1 MKNNLKSLKTDK
13 LNISY
18 FEIGNE
24 NSIPVFLMHG
34 FPYDIYAYK
43 NVVQILK
50 KNDLRIIVPYL
61 RGFGPTSFLNKSFLR
76 SGEQAALGKDLI
88 DLMDG
93 LNIKKAILAG
103 YDWGGRA
110 ACIVAALYPQ
120 RCIGLISCN
129 GYNIQN
135 IKIDSITPDKP
146 ENEKNYWYQYF
157 FHTKRGFNSLT
168 KNRNDI
174 IKFLWKTWSP
184 TWKFSKKDF
193 ELSQE
198 SFQNPDFVDVVIHS
212 YKHRYGLVDG
222 DKSYSKIENKLSL
235 TPKIKVPTITIDGL
249 MNGVREPKREK
260 NIKKFTNLIKHKLLK
275 NVGHNVPQESPL
287 IFSNLILEIKK
298 YANH

>member
-1 MKNNLKSLKTDK
+1 MKNNLKTLKTDK

-18 FEIGNE
+18 FEFGNE

-50 KNDLRIIVPYL
+50 KKNLRIIVPYL

-93 LNIKKAILAG
+93 LRIKKAILAG

-110 ACIVAALYPQ
+110 ACVVAALYPQ

-168 KNRNDI
+168 KNRNDLI
-174 IKFLWKTWSP
+174 EFLWKTWSP

-198 SFQNPDFVDVVIHS
+198 SFQNPDFVNVVIHS

-222 DKSYSKIENKLSL
+222 DNSYSNIENKLSL

-287 IFSNLILEIKK
+287 IFSNFILEIKK
-298 YANH
+298 YANY

>member
-18 FEIGNE
+18 FEIGHK

-43 NVVQILK
+43 DVVEILK
-50 KNDLRIIVPYL
+50 KHDLRIIVPYL
-61 RGFGPTSFLNKSFLR
+61 RGFGPTKFLNKSLLR

-135 IKIDSITPDKP
+135 IKIDSVTPDKP

-168 KNRNDI
+168 KNRNDL

-222 DKSYSKIENKLSL
+222 DKSYSNIENKLSL

>member
-18 FEIGNE
+18 FELGHK

-43 NVVQILK
+43 EVVGILK
-50 KNDLRIIVPYL
+50 KHDLRIIVPYL
-61 RGFGPTSFLNKSFLR
+61 RGFGHTSFLNKSLLR

-110 ACIVAALYPQ
+110 ACVVAALYPH

-146 ENEKNYWYQYF
+146 ENEKKYWYQYF

-168 KNRNDI
+168 KNRNDL

-222 DKSYSKIENKLSL
+222 DKSYSAIENKLSL
-235 TPKIKVPTITIDGL
+235 TPKIKVPTITLDGL
-249 MNGVREPKREK
+249 MNGVREPKHEK
-260 NIKKFTNLIKHKLLK
+260 NIKKFTHLIKHKLLK
-275 NVGHNVPQESPL
+275 NIGHNVPQESPL

>member
-18 FEIGNE
+18 FEIGNK

-43 NVVQILK
+43 DVVEILK
-50 KNDLRIIVPYL
+50 KHDLRIIVPYL
-61 RGFGPTSFLNKSFLR
+61 RGFGPTKFLNKSLLR

-110 ACIVAALYPQ
+110 ACVVAALYPQ

-222 DKSYSKIENKLSL
+222 DKSYSNIENKLSL
-235 TPKIKVPTITIDGL
+235 TPNIKVPTITIDGL

>member
-18 FEIGNE
+18 FEIGNK

-34 FPYDIYAYK
+34 FPYDIYAYN
-43 NVVQILK
+43 NVVEILK

-168 KNRNDI
+168 KNRNDL

-222 DKSYSKIENKLSL
+222 DKSYSNIENKLSL
-235 TPKIKVPTITIDGL
+235 TPNIKVPTITIDGL

>member
-18 FEIGNE
+18 FEIGNK

-43 NVVQILK
+43 NVVEILK

-61 RGFGPTSFLNKSFLR
+61 RGFGPTSFLNKSSLR

-88 DLMDG
+88 DLMNG
-93 LNIKKAILAG
+93 LKIKKAILAG

-110 ACIVAALYPQ
+110 ACVLAALYPQ

-157 FHTKRGFNSLT
+157 FQTKRGFNSLT
-168 KNRNDI
+168 KNRNDL

-212 YKHRYGLVDG
+212 YKHRYGLVNG
-222 DKSYSKIENKLSL
+222 DKSYSNIENKLSL

-287 IFSNLILEIKK
+287 IFSNFILEIKK
-298 YANH
+298 YANY

>member
-1 MKNNLKSLKTDK
+1 MKNNLKSLKTDI

-18 FEIGNE
+18 FEIGNK

-43 NVVQILK
+43 NVIEILK

-93 LNIKKAILAG
+93 LKIKKAILAG

-110 ACIVAALYPQ
+110 ACVVAALYPK

-168 KNRNDI
+168 KNRNDL

-193 ELSQE
+193 ELSKE
-198 SFQNPDFVDVVIHS
+198 SFQNPDFVNVVIHS

-222 DKSYSKIENKLSL
+222 DKSYSNIENKLSL

-249 MNGVREPKREK
+249 MNGVREPKHEK
-260 NIKKFTNLIKHKLLK
+260 NIKKFTNLIEHKLLK

-287 IFSNLILEIKK
+287 IFSNFILEIKK
-298 YANH
+298 YANY

>member
-18 FEIGNE
+18 FEIGHK

-43 NVVQILK
+43 DVVEILK
-50 KNDLRIIVPYL
+50 KHDLRIIVPYL
-61 RGFGPTSFLNKSFLR
+61 RGFGPTKFLNKSLLR

-168 KNRNDI
+168 KNRNDL

-198 SFQNPDFVDVVIHS
+198 SFKNPDFVDIVIHS

-222 DKSYSKIENKLSL
+222 DKSYSNIENKLSL
-235 TPKIKVPTITIDGL
+235 TPNIKVPTITIDGL

>member
-43 NVVQILK
+43 DVVEILK
-50 KNDLRIIVPYL
+50 KHDLRIIVPYL

-110 ACIVAALYPQ
+110 ACVVAALYPQ

-168 KNRNDI
+168 KNRNDL

-198 SFQNPDFVDVVIHS
+198 SFKNPDFVDIVIHS

-222 DKSYSKIENKLSL
+222 DKSYSNIENKLSL
-235 TPKIKVPTITIDGL
+235 TPNIKVPTITIDGL

>member
-18 FEIGNE
+18 FEIGHK

-43 NVVQILK
+43 DVVEILK
-50 KNDLRIIVPYL
+50 KHDLRIIVPYL
-61 RGFGPTSFLNKSFLR
+61 RGFGPTKFLNKSLLR

-93 LNIKKAILAG
+93 LNIKKTILAG

-212 YKHRYGLVDG
+212 YKHRYGLVEG
-222 DKSYSKIENKLSL
+222 DKNYSNIENKLSL

>member
-1 MKNNLKSLKTDK
+1 MKNNLKTLKTNK

-50 KNDLRIIVPYL
+50 KKDLRIIVPYL

-110 ACIVAALYPQ
+110 ACVVAALYPY

-212 YKHRYGLVDG
+212 YKHRYSLVDG
-222 DKSYSKIENKLSL
+222 DKSYSAIENKLSL
-235 TPKIKVPTITIDGL
+235 TPNIEVPTITIDGL
-249 MNGVREPKREK
+249 MNGVRQPKREK

>member
-43 NVVQILK
+43 DVVEILK
-50 KNDLRIIVPYL
+50 KHDLRIIVPYL
-61 RGFGPTSFLNKSFLR
+61 RGFGPTNFLNKSSLR

-168 KNRNDI
+168 INRNDI

-212 YKHRYGLVDG
+212 YKHRFSLVDG
-222 DKSYSKIENKLSL
+222 DKSYSAIENKLSL
-235 TPKIKVPTITIDGL
+235 TPKIKVPTITLDGL
-249 MNGVREPKREK
+249 MNGVREPKHEK

>member
-18 FEIGNE
+18 FEIGNK

-43 NVVQILK
+43 DVVEILK
-50 KNDLRIIVPYL
+50 KHDLRIIVPYL
-61 RGFGPTSFLNKSFLR
+61 RGFGPTKFLNKSLLR

-110 ACIVAALYPQ
+110 ACVVAALYPQ

-184 TWKFSKKDF
+184 TWKFSVKDF

-212 YKHRYGLVDG
+212 YKHRYSLVDG
-222 DKSYSKIENKLSL
+222 DKSYSAIENKLSL
-235 TPKIKVPTITIDGL
+235 TPKIKVPTITLDGL
-249 MNGVREPKREK
+249 MNGVREPKHEK

>member
-1 MKNNLKSLKTDK
+1 MKNKLKSLKTDK

-61 RGFGPTSFLNKSFLR
+61 RGFGPSSFLNKSFLR

-168 KNRNDI
+168 KNRNDL

-193 ELSQE
+193 ELSLE

-212 YKHRYGLVDG
+212 YKHRYGLVNG
-222 DKSYSKIENKLSL
+222 DKSYSDIENKLSL

-249 MNGVREPKREK
+249 MNGVREPKLEK
-260 NIKKFTNLIKHKLLK
+260 NIKKFTHLIKHKLLK

-287 IFSNLILEIKK
+287 IFSKLILEIKK
-298 YANH
+298 YADY

>member
-18 FEIGNE
+18 FEIGNK

-43 NVVQILK
+43 DVVEILK
-50 KNDLRIIVPYL
+50 KHDLRIIVPYL
-61 RGFGPTSFLNKSFLR
+61 RGFGPTKFLNKSLLR

-222 DKSYSKIENKLSL
+222 DKSYSNIENKLSL

>member
-18 FEIGNE
+18 FEIGHK

-43 NVVQILK
+43 DVVEILK
-50 KNDLRIIVPYL
+50 KHDLRIIVPYL
-61 RGFGPTSFLNKSFLR
+61 RGFGPTKFLNKSLLR

-110 ACIVAALYPQ
+110 ACVVAALYPQ

-222 DKSYSKIENKLSL
+222 DKSYSNIENKLSL

>member
-1 MKNNLKSLKTDK
+1 MKNNLKTLKTDK

-43 NVVQILK
+43 NVVEILK

-110 ACIVAALYPQ
+110 ACVVAALYPQ

-168 KNRNDI
+168 KNRNDL

-287 IFSNLILEIKK
+287 IFSNFILEIKK

>member
-18 FEIGNE
+18 FEIGHK

-43 NVVQILK
+43 DVVEILK
-50 KNDLRIIVPYL
+50 KHDLRIIVPYL

-168 KNRNDI
+168 KNRNDL

-222 DKSYSKIENKLSL
+222 DKSYSNIENKLSL
-235 TPKIKVPTITIDGL
+235 TPKIKVPTITLDGL
-249 MNGVREPKREK
+249 MNGVREPKHEK

>member
-1 MKNNLKSLKTDK
+1 MKNNLKSVKSDK

-18 FEIGNE
+18 FEIGHK
-24 NSIPVFLMHG
+24 NSIPDFLMHG

-43 NVVQILK
+43 DVVKILK
-50 KNDLRIIVPYL
+50 KHDLRIIVPYL
-61 RGFGPTSFLNKSFLR
+61 RGFGPTKFLNKSFLR

-120 RCIGLISCN
+120 RCIGLISCY

-222 DKSYSKIENKLSL
+222 DKSYSDIENKLSL

-249 MNGVREPKREK
+249 MNGVREPKRDK
-260 NIKKFTNLIKHKLLK
+260 NIKRFTNLIKHKLLK

>member
-18 FEIGNE
+18 FEIGHK

-43 NVVQILK
+43 DVVEILK
-50 KNDLRIIVPYL
+50 KHDLRIIVPYL
-61 RGFGPTSFLNKSFLR
+61 RGFGHTSFLNKSLLR

-222 DKSYSKIENKLSL
+222 DKSYSAIENKLSL
-235 TPKIKVPTITIDGL
+235 TPNIEVPTITIDGL

>member
-1 MKNNLKSLKTDK
+1 MKNNLKSLKTEK

-18 FEIGNE
+18 FEIGNK

-43 NVVQILK
+43 NVVGILK
-50 KNDLRIIVPYL
+50 KHDLRIIVPYL
-61 RGFGPTSFLNKSFLR
+61 RGFGPTKFLNKSLLR

-110 ACIVAALYPQ
+110 ACVVAALYPQ

-168 KNRNDI
+168 KNRNDL

-198 SFQNPDFVDVVIHS
+198 SFKNPDFVDIVIHS

-222 DKSYSKIENKLSL
+222 DKSYSNIENKLSL
-235 TPKIKVPTITIDGL
+235 TPNIKVPTITIDGL

>member
-1 MKNNLKSLKTDK
+1 MKNNLRSLKTDK

-18 FEIGNE
+18 FEIGHK

-43 NVVQILK
+43 DVVEILK
-50 KNDLRIIVPYL
+50 KHDLRIIVPYL
-61 RGFGPTSFLNKSFLR
+61 RGFGPTKFLNKSLLR

-222 DKSYSKIENKLSL
+222 DKSYSNIENKLSL
-235 TPKIKVPTITIDGL
+235 TPNIKVPTITIDGL
-249 MNGVREPKREK
+249 MNGVREPKHEK

>member
-1 MKNNLKSLKTDK
+1 MKNNLKFLKTDK

-18 FEIGNE
+18 FEIGHK

-43 NVVQILK
+43 DVVEILK

-61 RGFGPTSFLNKSFLR
+61 RGFGTTKFLNKSLLR

-212 YKHRYGLVDG
+212 YKHRYSLVDG
-222 DKSYSKIENKLSL
+222 DKSYSAIENKLSL
-235 TPKIKVPTITIDGL
+235 TPKIKVPTITLDGL
-249 MNGVREPKREK
+249 MNGVREPKHEK

-287 IFSNLILEIKK
+287 IFSNFILELKK

>member
-1 MKNNLKSLKTDK
+1 MRNNLKTLKTEK

-43 NVVQILK
+43 DVVEILK
-50 KNDLRIIVPYL
+50 KHDLRIIVPYL
-61 RGFGPTSFLNKSFLR
+61 RGFGPTKFLNKSLLR

-88 DLMDG
+88 ELMDG

-222 DKSYSKIENKLSL
+222 DKSYSNIENKLSL

-275 NVGHNVPQESPL
+275 NIGHNVPQESPL

>member
-1 MKNNLKSLKTDK
+1 MKNNLKSLKTEK

-18 FEIGNE
+18 FEIGNK

-43 NVVQILK
+43 NVVGILK
-50 KNDLRIIVPYL
+50 KYDLRVIVPYL
-61 RGFGPTSFLNKSFLR
+61 RGFGPTKFLNKSLLR
-76 SGEQAALGKDLI
+76 SGEQAALGNDLI

-110 ACIVAALYPQ
+110 ACVVAALYPQ

-168 KNRNDI
+168 KNRNDL

-198 SFQNPDFVDVVIHS
+198 SFKNSDFVDIVIHS

-222 DKSYSKIENKLSL
+222 DKSYSNIENKLSL
-235 TPKIKVPTITIDGL
+235 TPNIKVPTITIDGL

-275 NVGHNVPQESPL
+275 NVGHNVPQESSL